1 MLPILT
7 LRPPTFSPAK
17 PPLDYKNPSIAWL
30 TEEWHVTHSTLPMW
44 KSKRNVRIQYTPLEP
59 SDPSIPK
66 ENTDRIDDLV
76 TSQPLNSI
84 KISEIRGLDK
94 AAVSDSTKDAGR
106 GEWDW
111 RGKGWLKIAGS
122 HWEVLGWGE
131 EEGRGEGKGN
141 KWVVT
146 IFAKTLFTPAG
157 IDVYSKSREG
167 VQAETLGGIKK
178 ALEEIEDEGVK
189 KMAGEIFEI
198 VIDDARGD

>member
-1 MLPILT
+1 MAPLT

-17 PPLDYKNPSIAWL
+17 APADYKNPSISWL
-30 TEEWHVTHSTLPMW
+30 SEEWHVTHSTLPMW
-44 KSKRNVRIQYTPLEP
+44 KSKRNVRIKYTPLEP

-76 TSQPLNSI
+76 TSQPLNST

-94 AAVSDSTKDAGR
+94 AAVKDSSQDSGR

-111 RGKGWLKIAGS
+111 RGRGWLKIAGS

-131 EEGRGEGKGN
+131 EEENERN

-146 IFAKTLFTPAG
+146 MFAKTLFTPAG
-157 IDVYSKSREG
+157 IDVYSQRKEG
-167 VQAETLGGIKK
+167 VQPATLEQIKK
-178 ALEEIEDEGVK
+178 ALEEVDDADVK
-189 KMAGEIFEI
+189 KMAGEVFE
-198 VIDDARGD
+198 VKRDEDRKN